1 MKALNQAYC
10 VITFDEVIY
19 CKAKEILWQCTD
31 EFSDTLLR
39 LGGFH
44 TLLTFMAV
52 IGKRYE
58 DSELEDLLIE
68 SGLYGS
74 NTVQRI
80 VDGKAYSKGIHAMKQ
95 VMEALSRVRL
105 SAFS

>member
-39 LGGFH
+39 
-44 TLLTFMAV
+44 LLTFMAV

-80 VDGKAYSKGIHAMKQ
+80 VDGKAYSKGIHAMKR